1 MKIADYGKAIT
12 SYIESPTTAQKFR
25 LKAEAEADNRMMLG
39 DGTPPPNKPK
49 QLKDLFKKIDTAVL
63 AVRSNTISPEFI
75 VPDLEKL
82 TQEYISDG
90 LISGENAR
98 KFALERKEYY
108 DNFIS
113 NNAGKTVPAFDFDN
127 EGKAIELSQEEI
139 IKRINEADGGR
150 VGFKDRGY
158 VKLTEAEKKA
168 AYAKR
173 FNAAKAAKDANF
185 KKLVDEIFETKNFK
199 NFKAKVTE
207 SQLRAAKKA
216 GKYRAGTGVIPAQYI
231 AEFNKAMSAG
241 TDSKLFKDLMKKLG
255 RTKKEILQLNELRPG
270 GKVTFDVRAKAAA
283 ESYPEDRKLTAEE
296 AKAKEQKTKLKRG
309 DRLSI
314 TTGKAKYLKGSD
326 KFPFHHIMNIG
337 GEIPLTTNDIAI
349 VTKEMN
355 SKLAPYNTKLNDIAD
370 AIRENTKLAYE
381 AAANKNE
388 SDSLKYLK
396 RVDELNNNAEQIVK
410 KAVKELPVEYKQLI
424 GFNKAYPVTN
434 EYGLPIDDKLRVE
447 KVGGV
452 DSKVKGKNLADLSSE
467 EMTAL
472 KKKIKADIEL
482 NEKSILKTLG
492 KGAKVV
498 GKVFKP
504 LGYAIGTG
512 AVFQAKTLADEQN
525 IELSPIDYFAAMEMG
540 DPQTAIN
547 MWKMRNDPEYA
558 AAEKAKTLAIPLDE
572 GTYDVIDNQSTFG
585 KYNDQIKNIKLP

>member
-12 SYIESPTTAQKFR
+12 SYIQSPTKGEKEL
-25 LKAEAEADNRMMLG
+25 LKARALESSRTLLA
-39 DGTPPPNKPK
+39 DGTVPPRKPK
-49 QLKDLFKKIDTAVL
+49 QLKDLFNSINIAVL
-63 AVRSNTISPEFI
+63 SVRSNTIAPEF
-75 VPDLEKL
+75 VLPSLEEK
-82 TQEYISDG
+82 TQEYIKEG
-90 LISGENAR
+90 LISGEDAR
-98 KFALERKEYY
+98 KFAIERKDYWDKWIEE
-108 DNFIS
+108 NPK
-113 NNAGKTVPAFDFDN
+113 GTVPNFEFDN
-127 EGKAIELSQEEI
+127 EGKSRILSQEEI
-139 IKRINEADGGR
+139 IERINEADGGR
-150 VGFKDRGY
+150 VGLKKGSGNLSKAQIEGY
-158 VKLTEAEKKA
+158 K
-168 AYAKR
+168 KR

-185 KKLVDEIFETKNFK
+185 KKLVDEIFETKNFE

-231 AEFNKAMSAG
+231 SEFNKAISAG

-255 RTKKEILQLNELRPG
+255 RTESEILELNDKRPG
-270 GKVTFDVRAKAAA
+270 GKVSFDVRAKAAA
-283 ESYPEDRKLTAEE
+283 ESFPEDRKLTE
-296 AKAKEQKTKLKRG
+296 EQKLEKEKKVKTKRG

-314 TTGKAKYLKGSD
+314 TTGKAKSLKGSD

-370 AIRENTKLAYE
+370 AIRENTRLAYE

-388 SDSLKYLK
+388 NASLKYLK
-396 RVDELNNNAEQIVK
+396 RVDELNDNAEKLVQ
-410 KAVKELPVEYKQLI
+410 KAVKELPKEYKQLI

-434 EYGLPIDDKLRVE
+434 EYGLPLDDKLRVE

-452 DSKVKGKNLADLSSE
+452 DNKVKGKNLADLTSE

-492 KGAKVV
+492 KGAKIV

-504 LGYAIGTG
+504 LGYAMGTG

-525 IELSPIDYFAAMEMG
+525 MDLKPIDYFFAMESG
-540 DPQTAIN
+540 DAGTAIDN
-547 MWKMRNDPEYA
+547 WKRRNVPGYSEEQA
-558 AAEKAKTLAIPLDE
+558 GITLGKFKDDFE
-572 GTYDVIDNQSTFG
+572 EVGQTTFG
-585 KYNDQIKNIKLP
+585 KYNDQIKNIKLS

>member
-12 SYIESPTTAQKFR
+12 SYIESPTKKEKE
-25 LKAEAEADNRMMLG
+25 LSKARAEEENRTLLA
-39 DGTPPPNKPK
+39 DGTPPPRKPR
-49 QLKDLFKKIDTAVL
+49 QLKDLFEKINRTVL
-63 AVRSNTISPEFI
+63 AVRSNTIQPEFI
-75 VPDLEKL
+75 LPALEEL
-82 TQEYISDG
+82 TQEYVADG
-90 LISGENAR
+90 LISGAEAR
-98 KFALERKEYY
+98 KFAIERKEYW
-108 DNFIS
+108 DKWIS
-113 NNAGKTVPAFDFDN
+113 ENPKQTTPVFDFDN
-127 EGKAIELSQEEI
+127 EGNATEVDQEEI

-150 VGFKDRGY
+150 IGLKRGSGN
-158 VKLTEAEKKA
+158 LSKA
-168 AYAKR
+168 QIEGYKKR

-185 KKLVDEIFETKNFK
+185 KKLVDEIFETKDFR

-207 SQLRAAKKA
+207 SQMKAAKRA
-216 GKYRAGTGVIPAQYI
+216 GRYRAGTGVIPAQYI
-231 AEFNKAMSAG
+231 SEFNKAMSAG

-255 RTKKEILQLNELRPG
+255 RTEKEILQLNELRPG

-283 ESYPEDRKLTAEE
+283 ESFPEDRKLTAEE

-370 AIRENTKLAYE
+370 GIRENTKLAYE

-388 SDSLKYLK
+388 SASLKYLK
-396 RVDELNNNAEQIVK
+396 RVDELNDNAEKLVQ
-410 KAVKELPVEYKQLI
+410 KAVKELPKEYKQLI

-452 DSKVKGKNLADLSSE
+452 DTKFKGKNLADLTSE

-472 KKKIKADIEL
+472 KKKIKADVEL
-482 NEKSILKTLG
+482 NEKSILKALG
-492 KGAKVV
+492 KGAKIV

-504 LGYAIGTG
+504 LGYAMGTG

-525 IELSPIDYFAAMEMG
+525 MDLKPIDYFFAMESG
-540 DPQTAIN
+540 DAGTAIDN
-547 MWKMRNDPEYA
+547 WKRRNVPGYSEEQA
-558 AAEKAKTLAIPLDE
+558 AITLGKFKDDFE
-572 GTYDVIDNQSTFG
+572 EVGQTTFG

>member
-12 SYIESPTTAQKFR
+12 SYIQSPT
-25 LKAEAEADNRMMLG
+25 KAEKDLLKLRAEEANRTFLA
-39 DGTPPPNKPK
+39 DGTVPPRKPK
-49 QLKDLFKKIDTAVL
+49 QLKDLFNSIDTAVL
-63 AVRSNTISPEFI
+63 SVRSNTIAPEFI
-75 VPDLEKL
+75 LPDLEKK
-82 TQEYISDG
+82 TQEYIKEG
-90 LISGENAR
+90 LISGEDAR
-98 KFALERKEYY
+98 KFAIERKDYWDKWISENPGGTTP
-108 DNFIS
+108 NFE
-113 NNAGKTVPAFDFDN
+113 FDN
-127 EGKAIELSQEEI
+127 EGKSRILSQEEI
-139 IKRINEADGGR
+139 IERINEADGGR
-150 VGFKDRGY
+150 AGFAKGVG
-158 VKLTEAEKKA
+158 
-168 AYAKR
+168 YAGR

-185 KKLVDEIFETKNFK
+185 KKLVDEIFETKDFG

-207 SQLRAAKKA
+207 SQMKAAKRA

-231 AEFNKAMSAG
+231 AEFNKAISAG
-241 TDSKLFKDLMKKLG
+241 TDSKLFKELMEKLG
-255 RTKKEILQLNELRPG
+255 RTESEILKLNELRPG
-270 GKVTFDVRAKAAA
+270 GKVTFDVRAKAAT
-283 ESYPEDRKLTAEE
+283 ESFPEKRKLTE
-296 AKAKEQKTKLKRG
+296 EQKLEKEKKIKTKRG

-314 TTGKAKYLKGSD
+314 TTGKAKSLKGSD

-370 AIRENTKLAYE
+370 GIRENTKLAYE

-388 SDSLKYLK
+388 SASLKYLK
-396 RVDELNNNAEQIVK
+396 RVDELNDNAEKLVQ
-410 KAVKELPVEYKQLI
+410 KAVKELPKEYKQLI

-452 DSKVKGKNLADLSSE
+452 DTKVKGKNLADLTSE

-472 KKKIKADIEL
+472 KKKIKTDIEL

-492 KGAKVV
+492 KGAKIV

-504 LGYAIGTG
+504 LGYAMGTG

-525 IELSPIDYFAAMEMG
+525 LDLKPIDYFFAMESG
-540 DPQTAIN
+540 DAGTAIDN
-547 MWKMRNDPEYA
+547 WKRRNVPGYSEEQA
-558 AAEKAKTLAIPLDE
+558 AITLGKFKDDFE
-572 GTYDVIDNQSTFG
+572 EVGKDTTFG